1 MKIKSLTTSIILLI
15 FAQFQSF
22 AQIIPAYVPQNGLV
36 GWYPFNGN
44 ANDESA
50 NSNNGTVIGA
60 SLTSDR
66 FGFQNN
72 AYSFLSSSNN
82 YISADIGI
90 LDSDITFSGWYNAP
104 SPNKFYPR
112 LFYYGEYPV
121 SFNSSQFDMISAGIM
136 GNEPSWIN
144 NNFTGRFYT
153 ETNISNSGI
162 NQPLVTSDSQWH
174 FFTIVVE
181 TQNSLLKLYIDG
193 LFINST
199 PLGQNSINAGS
210 VFFGRDPG
218 DNFGGCNTCGRY
230 NGKLDDI
237 GIWNRALNQQ
247 EITSLY
253 TGCNLNASVS
263 PSSLTGQIQQNVLF
277 NGSANSGSF
286 VWQTNPND
294 IGWTNVPTN
303 STYSGQSSSTLG
315 INNLQLSNHNQPFR
329 LIATDGECI
338 DTSDVAYIQILDTC
352 VSSITTYD
360 TIYVAV
366 EDTLNINT
374 TITSVSPSQTNTFK
388 VYPNPASTQLTIDNG
403 NLSLLNGYS
412 ISIQN
417 SLGQEVFNQPITQ
430 QVFIIDL
437 NTWTGSGIYHLNIL
451 DNLGNVIENKKI
463 VLQ

>member
-36 GWYPFNGN
+36 GWWPFNGN
-44 ANDESA
+44 ANDESG
-50 NSNNGTVIGA
+50 NVNNGTVNGA
-60 SLTSDR
+60 TLTNDRFNINNSAYTFNGNGNFIEILNSNVLNPTEITISAWYNVSQNYVFGNLTILSKQNHINSTSYSYGLGIDSLTQKKSI
-66 FGFQNN
+66 
-72 AYSFLSSSNN
+72 AYSTIGCSNQTGFGGDGFKVVSTTEIN
-82 YISADIGI
+82 TWYLIS
-90 LDSDITFSGWYNAP
+90 TT
-104 SPNKFYPR
+104 
-112 LFYYGEYPV
+112 
-121 SFNSSQFDMISAGIM
+121 
-136 GNEPSWIN
+136 IN
-144 NNFTGRFYT
+144 NNGLSKIYI
-153 ETNISNSGI
+153 NGI
-162 NQPLVTSDSQWH
+162 EIGSYQGLPFSPCN
-174 FFTIVVE
+174 
-181 TQNSLLKLYIDG
+181 NSLSDLRIG
-193 LFINST
+193 HWWN
-199 PLGQNSINAGS
+199 
-210 VFFGRDPG
+210 G
-218 DNFGGCNTCGRY
+218 DNQWF
-230 NGKLDDI
+230 NGKIDDI

-253 TGCNLNASVS
+253 TGCNLNASIS

-303 STYSGQSSSTLG
+303 STYSGQGSSTLG

-329 LIATDGECI
+329 LIATNGECI
-338 DTSDVAYIQILDTC
+338 DTSDVTFIQILDTC
-352 VSSITTYD
+352 VSNITTYD
-360 TIYVAV
+360 TILVAV
-366 EDTLNINT
+366 EDTLNINA
-374 TITSVSPSQTNTFK
+374 TISSVTPSQTNTFK

-403 NLSLLNGYS
+403 NLSLLNGYT
-412 ISIQN
+412 ITIQN

-437 NTWTGSGIYHLNIL
+437 NTWTGSGIYHLIIL